1 MSLTT
6 IVPADGAFFH
16 PLLTCSAAR
25 CFVTCA
31 TALYVVALL
40 ALAAGAA
47 FGGYVVT
54 VIAVSLLVLRFAE
67 RRSWTHAIVYGVAC
81 AVIGLVGFG
90 WLLRVDLPESPI
102 ERAFYSL
109 VR

>member
-1 MSLTT
+1 
-6 IVPADGAFFH
+6 
-16 PLLTCSAAR
+16 
-25 CFVTCA
+25 
-31 TALYVVALL
+31 
-40 ALAAGAA
+40 
-47 FGGYVVT
+47 
-54 VIAVSLLVLRFAE
+54 
-67 RRSWTHAIVYGVAC
+67 VYGVAC